1 MGPTEIV
8 LILAAV
14 LLLFGGK
21 KLPGLARSMG
31 RAVSEFRHAKDTIT
45 READNPEE
53 LLEKLGKAFEEQGPE
68 TEKKGPETEKKGEE
82 EKKEKDVE
90 TKENAEQ

>member
-68 TEKKGPETEKKGEE
+68 TEKKGEG